1 VKNKKN
7 ILAVV
12 AIIVTVILGGI
23 IYLLLE
29 KSTPEQLTIK
39 GNKDFKLDAPIAITT
54 NGTNLYITNSGN
66 NEIIITDRSGDF
78 IKKIGGTGTSPGKFN
93 YPVDIDHDVTGN
105 IFIADFRN
113 SRVQI
118 FDEDGNFKSV
128 ISKEGLMPAA
138 IVSDDNGR
146 LFISDVSTHQIH
158 IYKDGQLEKSFGTQ
172 GSEDGQLNFANGL
185 AITPNG
191 QRLVVSDSQNK
202 RLQVFTI
209 DGNFMYT
216 IPLKQAGLPK
226 GISVEDDSIYLAD
239 SLVHKIYKISIDGK
253 KSQTILQGREYKYP
267 NDIIVEGNQIYI
279 TDRGNNRILAFKMEE
294 GE

>member
-1 VKNKKN
+1 MKNKKN

-253 KSQTILQGREYKYP
+253 KSQTILQ
-267 NDIIVEGNQIYI
+267 
-279 TDRGNNRILAFKMEE
+279 
-294 GE
+294 